1 MRKEEK
7 ELLLAEE
14 EVMCSLE
21 EHQVSKFVDF
31 EEAVERLERRRLR
44 ELSGEELMER
54 LTEQKEIIERRYKA
68 GEIGDAA
75 MDDVSAYMDIV
86 GGIGMLLY
94 ESVCRLQDWLKSLE
108 EEEPE
113 QGSPFGNQS

>member
-31 EEAVERLERRRLR
+31 EEVVQRLERRRLR
-44 ELSGEELMER
+44 QLSGEELKDRMQ
-54 LTEQKEIIERRYKA
+54 EQKEIIERRYQA
-68 GEIGDAA
+68 GEISDEA
-75 MDDVSAYMDIV
+75 MDDVSEFMDIV
-86 GGIGMLLY
+86 GGIGVLLF
-94 ESVCRLQDWLKSLE
+94 ESVCRLQDWVRSVE
-108 EEEPE
+108 ED
-113 QGSPFGNQS
+113 

>member
-31 EEAVERLERRRLR
+31 EEVVQRLERRRLR
-44 ELSGEELMER
+44 QLSGEELKDRMQ
-54 LTEQKEIIERRYKA
+54 EQKEIIERRYQA
-68 GEIGDAA
+68 GEISDEA
-75 MDDVSAYMDIV
+75 MDDVSEFMDIV
-86 GGIGMLLY
+86 GGIGVLLF
-94 ESVCRLQDWLKSLE
+94 ESVCRLQDWVKSVE
-108 EEEPE
+108 ED
-113 QGSPFGNQS
+113 